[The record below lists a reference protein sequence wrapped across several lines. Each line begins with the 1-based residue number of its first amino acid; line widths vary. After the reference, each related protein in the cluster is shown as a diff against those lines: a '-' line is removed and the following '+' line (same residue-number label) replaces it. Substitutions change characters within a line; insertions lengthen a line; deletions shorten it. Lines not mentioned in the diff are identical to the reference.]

1 MANPDWSPLR
11 AALCACRAAGT
22 TPRLWWRDDDA
33 VSDTPALRRMLALSN
48 SFDVP
53 LGVAV
58 IPARVE
64 KSLAPAVRGISGIEV
79 LLHGYAHTNHEPD
92 GAKKAEI
99 GANRSLSDSLED
111 LRAGWH
117 ILSECF
123 DRQALPI
130 LVPPWNRIHPDIAA
144 SLPTVLGLPSVG
156 LSPFKPRST
165 ANVGGNVRIA
175 NTHCDPID
183 WKGMKSQPAGSAF
196 LGTEASLAQIVGHLQ
211 AKRRG
216 TVDANEPTG
225 ILTHHLVEPEACT
238 DFMKLL
244 FKCISSHSA
253 AGWLT
258 PSDVFGL
265 VANLRLAS
273 GAP

>member
-1 MANPDWSPLR
+1 MSELDAWAD
-11 AALCACRAAGT
+11 AG
-22 TPRLWWRDDDA
+22 RIAHFWWRDDDA
-33 VSDTPALRRMLALSN
+33 VSDTPALRRMLALST

-53 LGVAV
+53 LGIAV

-79 LLHGYAHTNHEPD
+79 LLHGYAHANHEPE

-99 GANRSLSDSLED
+99 GANRSVSDSLED
-111 LRAGWH
+111 LRSGWQ

-123 DRQALPI
+123 HQQALPV

-144 SLPTVLGLPSVG
+144 SLPLVLDLPSVG
-156 LSPFKPRST
+156 LSTFKPRST

-238 DFMKLL
+238 DFMRLL
-244 FKCISSHSA
+244 FKCINSHSA
-253 AGWLT
+253 AGWLM
-258 PSDVFGL
+258 PRDVFGMG
-265 VANLRLAS
+265 ANPRLTS